1 VDELPAAMGLVLL
14 GLIIRTVLGAII
26 VVALVLLLWKTSKLA
41 DAYTEKLKAK

>member
-1 VDELPAAMGLVLL
+1 LPAVMGLVLL

-26 VVALVLLLWKTSKLA
+26 VGALVLLLWKASKLA

>member
-1 VDELPAAMGLVLL
+1 MPAAVGLLAV

-26 VVALVLLLWKTSKLA
+26 VAAAILFLWKASKLA